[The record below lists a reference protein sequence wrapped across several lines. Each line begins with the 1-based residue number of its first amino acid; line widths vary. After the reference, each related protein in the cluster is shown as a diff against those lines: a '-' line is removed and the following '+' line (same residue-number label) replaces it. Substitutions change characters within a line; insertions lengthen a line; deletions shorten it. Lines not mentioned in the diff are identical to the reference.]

1 MPTTLPVYRAWR
13 RRTYRDV
20 SVLVRFPNS
29 PDAARPTGRFAEVIP
44 RNQDIVR
51 SESPNMDSRWRDAPS
66 GTVTA

>member
-1 MPTTLPVYRAWR
+1 VPEYRSWR

-20 SVLVRFPNS
+20 SVLARFPNS
-29 PDAARPTGRFAEVIP
+29 PDAAPPTGRFAEVIP

-51 SESPNMDSRWRDAPS
+51 GEFTEHGFRWRDALS